1 MFSVYETFMSD
12 GHLWI
17 ARSLTCVPPIPP
29 GGCRV
34 HLRNARFTARSRRRS
49 WLTVVVLPFYDQVT
63 LSSQTVTHRA
73 HRVRFCS
80 CRTRTEAEERGL
92 TAHVVIVRRKQEGNG
107 PLDSRAKIA
116 NFGILIEMSNLNH
129 SDIYPCASCLE

>member
-34 HLRNARFTARSRRRS
+34 HLRNARFAARNRRRS
-49 WLTVVVLPFYDQVT
+49 WLTVVVLPFHDQVT
-63 LSSQTVTHRA
+63 LSSWLAIILLQYVITHFLSTNEPRN
-73 HRVRFCS
+73 FI
-80 CRTRTEAEERGL
+80 TL
-92 TAHVVIVRRKQEGNG
+92 
-107 PLDSRAKIA
+107 KIKLNTTTTTTTNTPRDDA
-116 NFGILIEMSNLNH
+116 RHEFGEFVCFLNQ
-129 SDIYPCASCLE
+129 L